1 MHWAI
6 RPWVRERMEM
16 RKGWQEQQWGRN
28 RRDIQRAKRMS
39 GNMQLLGV
47 GGPLNVSETWDV
59 GGYQDSMWATLE
71 EMPKHG
77 VKELEETTS
86 NT

>member
-1 MHWAI
+1 
-6 RPWVRERMEM
+6 
-16 RKGWQEQQWGRN
+16 
-28 RRDIQRAKRMS
+28 MS